1 MRFELHEDRLKLLPI
16 IIASKPWWCEYP
28 ADAKAHCHRDKHLH
42 LAQEL
47 ATEGES
53 WGRWIATY
61 SNEVSQQISN
71 KV

>member
-1 MRFELHEDRLKLLPI
+1 MLRLIVTEINTYTWP
-16 IIASKPWWCEYP
+16 
-28 ADAKAHCHRDKHLH
+28 
-42 LAQEL
+42 EL